1 MPHHTF
7 LPLWLAGADSAARY
21 QPQALDDSDRLR
33 LHQHPK
39 LEQRI
44 DWQVSR
50 FLKTAGC
57 CARFIAVAQP
67 RRRVAGLRQR
77 LGRSGCRHRIPQS
90 ARLCRFGRM
99 VLQCTRTA
107 MAGARR
113 LAGRTLLP
121 LVVPERSLNQGR
133 RLGVSRRF
141 AAGRAALAGR
151 RQRVFVRGGTR
162 VARR

>member
-50 FLKTAGC
+50 FLKQQADS
-57 CARFIAVAQP
+57 P
-67 RRRVAGLRQR
+67 
-77 LGRSGCRHRIPQS
+77 
-90 ARLCRFGRM
+90 
-99 VLQCTRTA
+99 VLSLSHSP
-107 MAGARR
+107 GA
-113 LAGRTLLP
+113 A
-121 LVVPERSLNQGR
+121 
-133 RLGVSRRF
+133 
-141 AAGRAALAGR
+141 
-151 RQRVFVRGGTR
+151 
-162 VARR
+162 